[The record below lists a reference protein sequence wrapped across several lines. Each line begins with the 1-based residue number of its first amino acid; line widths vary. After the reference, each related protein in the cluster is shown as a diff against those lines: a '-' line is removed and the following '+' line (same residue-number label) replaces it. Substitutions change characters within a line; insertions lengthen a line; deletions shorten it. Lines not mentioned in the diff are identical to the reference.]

1 MADERYKNVYI
12 VTKQHISNY
21 PNPIR
26 LFKGQAVIISKKY
39 EGNEGWNNWI
49 YCYTKDKHLEGWVP
63 EQIIH
68 IQGKQGLILEDY
80 IAKELEVNVDE
91 QLIKTKELN
100 GWIWVK
106 RLTNSEEGWVPKENV
121 KEVNDH

>member
-1 MADERYKNVYI
+1 MGAERDKNVYI

-26 LFKGQAVIISKKY
+26 LFKGQSVIVGKKY
-39 EGNEGWNNWI
+39 AGNESWNNWI

-68 IQGKQGLILEDY
+68 IKGEQGLILEDY
-80 IAKELEVNVDE
+80 IAKELEVNVNE
-91 QLIKTKELN
+91 QLIKSKELN